1 MINAKT
7 KKIALFVGA
16 IFGLVVLVAA
26 IMRGKKT
33 SDASNG
39 QISLV
44 NAVKDEI
51 VTVTKTN

>member
-7 KKIALFVGA
+7 KKLLQLVGA

-26 IMRGKKT
+26 VMRAKKT

-39 QISLV
+39 QVSLV

-51 VTVTKTN
+51 QTVVKTQ